1 MKRILITG
9 ASGFIGSTLVDA
21 ALAKGWEVTA
31 AIRPTSDKS
40 FLKDPRIQFLEL
52 NFKSEKDLAEKLRN
66 AGRFHYVIHNAG
78 TTKAINREGYI
89 DVNTGHTRRLVEIL
103 IDSDIKPEKF
113 LLVSSLAAL
122 GPTTENVLIR
132 PNKKPM
138 PVTAYGES
146 KLEAEG
152 YLQTVTDFPWVAV
165 QPTAV
170 FGPRDKEIF
179 MFINLVAKGFEL
191 NIGTKPQKL
200 SFIYSKDLVTLMMS
214 ALEKGQIGK
223 KYIATD
229 GKHYTTEDL
238 GKATKSAIGKKTFK
252 VKIPLSIV
260 SVIAIISEKIG
271 QWRGIAPM
279 LNREKMN
286 ELGAESWL
294 CNVDE
299 TFEELDFKPE
309 YDLYSGMKEAVEWYR
324 AEGWIK

>member
-1 MKRILITG
+1 MKKILITG

-40 FLKDPRIQFLEL
+40 FLQDPRIQFLEL
-52 NFKSEKDLAEKLRN
+52 NFKNEKDLTEKLRN

-78 TTKAINREGYI
+78 TTKAVNREGYI
-89 DVNTGHTRRLVEIL
+89 DVNSGHTQRFVETL
-103 IDSDIKPEKF
+103 RQADIKPDKF
-113 LLVSSLAAL
+113 LMVSSLAAM
-122 GPTTENVLIR
+122 GPTTGDILLHPKTN
-132 PNKKPM
+132 PM

-146 KLEAEG
+146 KLEAEK
-152 YLQTVTDFPWVAV
+152 YLESLTDFPWVAV

-179 MFINLVAKGFEL
+179 MFIDLMSKGFEFY
-191 NIGTKPQKL
+191 IGTKQQKL
-200 SFIYSKDLVTLMMS
+200 SFIYSKDLVALMMS

-223 KYIATD
+223 KYIAAD
-229 GKHYTTEDL
+229 GKNYTTDDL
-238 GKATKSAIGKKTFK
+238 GKATKTAIGKKTLK

-260 SVIAIISEKIG
+260 GVLAYFTEIIGK
-271 QWRGIAPM
+271 WRGIAPM

-299 TFEELDFKPE
+299 TFKDLDFKPK
-309 YDLYSGMKEAVEWYR
+309 YDLYSGMKESVDWYQ
-324 AEGWIK
+324 AQGWIK

>member
-9 ASGFIGSTLVDA
+9 ASGFIGSTLVDE

-40 FLKDPRIQFLEL
+40 FLQDPRIQFLEL
-52 NFKSEKDLAEKLRN
+52 NFKSEKDLAEKLRS
-66 AGRFHYVIHNAG
+66 AGRFHYIIHSAG
-78 TTKAINREGYI
+78 ATKAVNREGYM
-89 DVNTGHTRRLVEIL
+89 DVNSGHTQRFVEIL
-103 IDSDIKPEKF
+103 RGSDIKPDRF
-113 LLVSSLAAL
+113 LMVSSLAAM
-122 GPTTENVLIR
+122 GPTTGDNLIH
-132 PNKKPM
+132 PKTNPA

-146 KLEAEG
+146 KLDAER
-152 YLQTVTDFPWVAV
+152 YLETLTDFPWITV
-165 QPTAV
+165 QPTAI

-179 MFINLVAKGFEL
+179 MFIDLMAKGFEFY
-191 NIGTKPQKL
+191 IGTKPQKL
-200 SFIYSKDLVTLMMS
+200 SFIYSKDLVNLMLI

-229 GKHYTTEDL
+229 GKHYTTDDL
-238 GKATKSAIGKKTFK
+238 GKATKIAIGKKTLK

-260 SVIAIISEKIG
+260 SVIAVVSEKIG

-299 TFEELDFKPE
+299 TFKELDFTPQ
-309 YDLYSGMKEAVEWYR
+309 YDLYTGMKEAIDWYR